1 MDDQK
6 DKKQNQENINSEAKP
21 ETTDFMK
28 ETIKQRPLNRKKLLR
43 RTIITASMAVIFGLI
58 ACVTFLLLEPVISN
72 RLYPEEEPQTVVFVE
87 ETREDE
93 ILPEDMLT
101 EDRLA
106 DEAESSPE
114 PTAPAALEDSQIEQV
129 LSEMELGVE
138 DYLSLS
144 GAVRDVAKTAENS
157 MVKVV
162 GITSDRDWFDN

>member
-6 DKKQNQENINSEAKP
+6 DKNQENINSGTKP

-87 ETREDE
+87 ETGEDE

-106 DEAESSPE
+106 DEAESLPE

-144 GAVRDVAKTAENS
+144 GAVRDVAK
-157 MVKVV
+157 KQR
-162 GITSDRDWFDN
+162 IRW